1 MIPSQYKAT
10 NRSSKTSVRFEP
22 SVTVQPINCRAT
34 ADEKI
39 RGYYSK
45 EELAT
50 ISFEA
55 KAICVAS
62 KKQRQ
67 DALSRGQQ
75 HQHQQQN
82 YILTDHSL
90 RGFELNLCPTR
101 LQNKIVAQKTIL
113 KYQQKLNASTN
124 KTSSEKLLKL
134 GAVSAMMGQ
143 WSKQVAANQA
153 SLDSLQAY
161 GFGYVIPITET
172 LLQISPFP
180 GTANNIKRGRVT
192 SAACSQV
199 DTSMTI
205 KTFAKRRRISDE

>member
-22 SVTVQPINCRAT
+22 SVTVQPIDCRAT

-75 HQHQQQN
+75 QQS
-82 YILTDHSL
+82 YILTDPSL